1 MKRWDVDAVEEQYV
15 KMAKVF
21 KALSDPKRV
30 QIIDVLS
37 KGEMCGCALLEHF
50 HITQPTLSHDMKLL
64 IDAGIVQSR
73 RDGQRTLY
81 SLNLE
86 AVKRMQDRLKKMLK
100 PDMEEN
106 EDTSKL
112 PFS

>member
-1 MKRWDVDAVEEQYV
+1 MEEQYV

-30 QIIDVLS
+30 QIVDVLS
-37 KGEMCGCALLEHF
+37 GGEVCGCALLEHF

-64 IDAGIVQSR
+64 IESGIVQSR

-81 SLNLE
+81 SLNME
-86 AVKRMQDRLKKMLK
+86 AVKRMQDRLKQMLRDDAK
-100 PDMEEN
+100 
-106 EDTSKL
+106 
-112 PFS
+112 